1 MSNIIFTT
9 TPAPVTIITSTP
21 PLQTII
27 TQSAQPGTNGTN
39 GRDGIDGINGI
50 NGTNG
55 TNGRDYDPAELVA
68 LRALIDTVQ
77 ATVPLKSAANTWTG
91 RQTFG
96 QPIAIDGNAGTNA
109 AALTLNNVGGGTSGI
124 AINRAT
130 GGDLQLGAQE
140 AGFWGFYA
148 TNRSMMFKSSDR
160 AYDTAPQSFDFQN
173 HNASTRNVMRL
184 RHNFTGSTGDFLV
197 CTDTSLATMAR
208 IDSTGKFSGSAI
220 NIKHSAQPSP
230 VSDGDLWT
238 TTAGLFGR
246 INGLTQTFPMLA
258 ASNTWTA
265 PQVINQG
272 AVTNVPA
279 LSLSNLGAGTSGLTM
294 NSASGGSLNIWTDG
308 AKPWNFNATNR
319 GMTFTA
325 TNTAYDSSPQAF
337 LFSNQDAITR
347 TVMRL
352 KQVNATATGNYLEV
366 VNSTD
371 TVTAKIDYQGKL
383 TASNIESAAIMS
395 AATLLV
401 NQIQV
406 RTVGGAGLALYAAY
420 NDPTP
425 FVYVTGAQDGSKI
438 GFNTNAKT
446 VAPTTANSWDLGT
459 TAAPWKSV
467 KTSLVNLAPTTAPT
481 TPNDGDIWTTTTGVY
496 ARVAGV
502 TYKLGMTAV

>member
-1 MSNIIFTT
+1 
-9 TPAPVTIITSTP
+9 
-21 PLQTII
+21 
-27 TQSAQPGTNGTN
+27 
-39 GRDGIDGINGI
+39 
-50 NGTNG
+50 
-55 TNGRDYDPAELVA
+55 
-68 LRALIDTVQ
+68 
-77 ATVPLKSAANTWTG
+77 
-91 RQTFG
+91 
-96 QPIAIDGNAGTNA
+96 
-109 AALTLNNVGGGTSGI
+109 
-124 AINRAT
+124 
-130 GGDLQLGAQE
+130 
-140 AGFWGFYA
+140 
-148 TNRSMMFKSSDR
+148 
-160 AYDTAPQSFDFQN
+160 
-173 HNASTRNVMRL
+173 
-184 RHNFTGSTGDFLV
+184 
-197 CTDTSLATMAR
+197 
-208 IDSTGKFSGSAI
+208 
-220 NIKHSAQPSP
+220 
-230 VSDGDLWT
+230 
-238 TTAGLFGR
+238 
-246 INGLTQTFPMLA
+246 
-258 ASNTWTA
+258 
-265 PQVINQG
+265 
-272 AVTNVPA
+272 
-279 LSLSNLGAGTSGLTM
+279 M